1 MHRFSKNSVGL
12 DTASRGPT
20 ASQGIASRSTVHQI
34 MACLSFLMRIFGNR
48 AKNSGTARPIASS
61 SETKC
66 EISESRLWDQLACTP
81 HSVAYSKFECLGP
94 PSEVLRHHEAK
105 TKTASEDIQHQPL
118 AKIESDDDFLGAGVF
133 GTDSDKSPAWS
144 LHDII
149 VKEQQRLPS
158 REILSEQ
165 QEMMREMQTMLEE
178 HSSWATASSSSEIVV
193 DSNDSP
199 SIPGLQVKSTGCC
212 TWMKCIPKVCTES

>member
-66 EISESRLWDQLACTP
+66 EI
-81 HSVAYSKFECLGP
+81 P